1 MKTLHIQWIGACVC
15 LGFMLIAHTAQA
27 IRYEFDSDKEII
39 DWELGPQATAK
50 VKDSMLELTV
60 AGGQNSGIYFGEDNW
75 TDYRMEVRA
84 RKAAGPY
91 FHLFVRTQEPTVDFY
106 FMEISYNSHT
116 TSLFMFKGGAG
127 NEITGGP
134 RPKRPDSKDTKGG
147 DAYTIV
153 FEVEGQTIRTYI
165 DGELMVEQEDK
176 TYDKGRPGLGGRD
189 STVLYEYV
197 EINGPGIP
205 PTAVEAAGKLAVTW
219 GDLKN
224 SFRTGAVD

>member
-1 MKTLHIQWIGACVC
+1 MKTLNIWSVC
-15 LGFMLIAHTAQA
+15 TYVCFAFILTIDPASA
-27 IRYEFDSDKEII
+27 IRYEFESDKEIA

-50 VKDSMLELTV
+50 VKDGMLELTV

-75 TDYRMEVRA
+75 TDYRMEVKA
-84 RKAAGPY
+84 RKIAGPY
-91 FHLFVRTQEPTVDFY
+91 FHLFVRTQEPAVDFY

-116 TSLFMFKGGAG
+116 TSLFMFQGGGA

-153 FEVEGQTIRTYI
+153 FEVEGQTLKTHI

-189 STVLYEYV
+189 STVHYEYV
-197 EINGPGIP
+197 EINGVGIP
-205 PTAVEAAGKLAVTW
+205 PTAVEPVDKLAITW
-219 GDLKN
+219 GALK
-224 SFRTGAVD
+224 SR

>member
-1 MKTLHIQWIGACVC
+1 MKKLNLQCLYIICVC
-15 LGFMLIAHTAQA
+15 FAFILAIHPAFA
-27 IRYEFDSDKEII
+27 IRYEFDSEKEIA

-50 VKDSMLELTV
+50 VKDGMLELTV

-75 TDYRMEVRA
+75 SDYRMEVKA
-84 RKAAGPY
+84 RKLVGPY
-91 FHLFVRTQEPTVDFY
+91 FHLFARVQEPAVDFY
-106 FMEISYNSHT
+106 FLEISYNSHT
-116 TSLFMFKGGAG
+116 TSLFMFSGGAA

-153 FEVEGQTIRTYI
+153 FETEGETLRTYI
-165 DGELMVEQEDK
+165 DGKLMVENQDK

-197 EINGPGIP
+197 EINGEGIP
-205 PTAVEAAGKLAVTW
+205 PTAVEPADKLAITW
-219 GDLKN
+219 AELK
-224 SFRTGAVD
+224 RK

>member
-1 MKTLHIQWIGACVC
+1 MKKLNLQCLYIICVC
-15 LGFMLIAHTAQA
+15 FAFILAIQPAVA
-27 IRYEFDSDKEII
+27 IRYEFDSEKEIA

-50 VKDSMLELTV
+50 VKDGMLELTV

-75 TDYRMEVRA
+75 SDYRMEVKA

-91 FHLFVRTQEPTVDFY
+91 FHLFARVQEPAVDFY
-106 FMEISYNSHT
+106 FLEISYNSHT
-116 TSLFMFKGGAG
+116 TSLFMFSGGAA

-153 FEVEGQTIRTYI
+153 FETEGETLRTYI
-165 DGELMVEQEDK
+165 DGKLMVENQDK

-197 EINGPGIP
+197 EINGEGIP
-205 PTAVEAAGKLAVTW
+205 PTAVEPADKLAITW
-219 GDLKN
+219 AELK
-224 SFRTGAVD
+224 RK

>member
-1 MKTLHIQWIGACVC
+1 MKALNMWQVWVCVC
-15 LGFMLIAHTAQA
+15 FVFILTIHPTLA
-27 IRYEFDSDKEII
+27 IRFEFDSDKEIA

-50 VKDSMLELTV
+50 VKDGMLELTV

-75 TDYRMEVRA
+75 TDYHMEVRA
-84 RKAAGPY
+84 RKIVGPY
-91 FHLFVRTQEPTVDFY
+91 FHLFVRTQEPAVDFY

-116 TSLFMFKGGAG
+116 TSLYMFQGGAG

-134 RPKRPDSKDTKGG
+134 RPQRPDSKDTKGG

-153 FEVEGQTIRTYI
+153 FETEGLTLRTYI
-165 DGELMVEQEDK
+165 DGKLMVEQEDK

-197 EINGPGIP
+197 EINGVGIP
-205 PTAVEAAGKLAVTW
+205 PTAVEPVDKLAITW
-219 GDLKN
+219 GALK
-224 SFRTGAVD
+224 SR

>member
-1 MKTLHIQWIGACVC
+1 MKKLNLQCLYIICVC
-15 LGFMLIAHTAQA
+15 FAFILAIQPAVA
-27 IRYEFDSDKEII
+27 IRYEFDSEKEIA

-50 VKDSMLELTV
+50 VKDGMLELTV

-75 TDYRMEVRA
+75 SDYRMEVKA
-84 RKAAGPY
+84 RKLVGPY
-91 FHLFVRTQEPTVDFY
+91 FHLFARVQEPAVDFY
-106 FMEISYNSHT
+106 FLEISYNSHT
-116 TSLFMFKGGAG
+116 TSLFMFSGGAA

-153 FEVEGQTIRTYI
+153 FETEGETLRTYI
-165 DGELMVEQEDK
+165 DGKLMVENQDK

-197 EINGPGIP
+197 EINGEGIP
-205 PTAVEAAGKLAVTW
+205 PTAVEPADKLAITW
-219 GDLKN
+219 AELK
-224 SFRTGAVD
+224 RK

>member
-1 MKTLHIQWIGACVC
+1 MKKLNLQCLYIICVC
-15 LGFMLIAHTAQA
+15 FAFILAIQPAVA
-27 IRYEFDSDKEII
+27 IRYEFDSDKEIA

-50 VKDSMLELTV
+50 VKDGMLELTV

-75 TDYRMEVRA
+75 SDYRMEVKA
-84 RKAAGPY
+84 RKVVGPY
-91 FHLFVRTQEPTVDFY
+91 FHLFARVQEPAVDFY
-106 FMEISYNSHT
+106 FLEISYNSHT
-116 TSLFMFKGGAG
+116 TSLFMFSGGAA

-153 FEVEGQTIRTYI
+153 FETEGETLRTYI
-165 DGELMVEQEDK
+165 DGKLMVENQDK

-197 EINGPGIP
+197 EINGEGIP
-205 PTAVEAAGKLAVTW
+205 PTAVEPADKLAITW
-219 GDLKN
+219 AELK
-224 SFRTGAVD
+224 RK